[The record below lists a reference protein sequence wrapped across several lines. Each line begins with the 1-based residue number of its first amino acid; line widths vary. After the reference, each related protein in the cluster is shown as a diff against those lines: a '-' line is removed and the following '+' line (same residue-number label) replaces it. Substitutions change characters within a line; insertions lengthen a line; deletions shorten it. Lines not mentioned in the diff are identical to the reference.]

1 MNKTKLSLILGMS
14 IASLSCLSCSGKTA
28 KQEAESMKIKVWQ
41 EVYKC
46 RSELAALGYYM
57 HFETFSYYS
66 YHIEELTIVSEENK
80 SMYNVDIY
88 FPTFY
93 EDWLAIYNIDK
104 NEFVVRNISL
114 SYYK

>member
-14 IASLSCLSCSGKTA
+14 IASLSCLSCNSKA
-28 KQEAESMKIKVWQ
+28 QKEAESMKIKVWQ
-41 EVYKC
+41 EVYQYRC
-46 RSELAALGYYM
+46 ELAALGYYM

-66 YHIEELTIVSEENK
+66 YKIEELTTVSEENK

-88 FPTFY
+88 FPSFY
-93 EDWLAIYNIDK
+93 ENWLAIYNIDK
-104 NEFVVRNISL
+104 NEFTIRNISL

>member
-14 IASLSCLSCSGKTA
+14 IASLSCLSCSSQA
-28 KQEAESMKIKVWQ
+28 KKEAESMKTKVWQ

-46 RSELAALGYYM
+46 RCELAALGYYM

-66 YHIEELTIVSEENK
+66 YQIEELTIVSEENK

-93 EDWLAIYNIDK
+93 EDWLAVYNIDK
-104 NEFVVRNISL
+104 DEFTIRNIYL